1 MDKEEILKLISDIN
15 SPDSLIRNFAAN
27 IFLNIKDDE
36 TIELLY
42 GAIKTANAYAR
53 SLFIKLIAANKK
65 KSRKKYLL
73 ELLNDKDL
81 AVRQEAA
88 ATAKKSAQIFAAQD
102 YLSMLRH
109 SGREM
114 RLTAL
119 EMLIE
124 NPQETV
130 KNDII
135 QFFLDRPPEKD
146 AVDLF
151 ETALKYICIHANN
164 DRAARDKYITLI
176 KEIFKTGR
184 YGVLKS
190 AIKFA
195 HLLVEESV
203 ILSIYRDNI
212 FKHGEAAD
220 EAVIES
226 ALKFKTKDAAD
237 FLAQFIEGR
246 SLKTELAGKCLVRL
260 INTGEKKHII
270 KCLKLLGETGD
281 QSIKFFAFN
290 ALLNIDRPR
299 LCDILTGLITSAE
312 DNARLRLEY
321 LTVLSYVIIK
331 NHANTQFILNIY
343 RQNVD
348 TAIKSAALE
357 ILYRNNFEGLIPIE
371 FLEDL
376 SRSIAGAGT
385 GAASG
390 RLKNIAIPLLV
401 KYLSPAHAEGIF
413 ARCSGDAAD
422 YIVFCEAYI
431 KKNAGGAIKT
441 VGDRGFTPRT
451 DDGEYKFY
459 KRVIKSIFEYKND
472 GLIAAAACTAPYR
485 GIIDFIHDYAGS
497 LNLNRGGLYANI
509 IKNVVVS
516 TLKNNPGAVAHFI
529 ESADGK
535 DLTLYVGL
543 LKETAGMEALKAI
556 AAYFFSAGAPPV
568 PAPLNYAVKDAVY
581 YIARNNIT
589 SIFDSAKWPEFKSD
603 NFLSLIAAAFLN
615 ALKEIAPAGG
625 AALDPGH
632 YGTYAA
638 LYSKNDGL
646 INFYR
651 AISKKMALEDKFSFY
666 NILQKAGGESALEI
680 INELG

>member
-36 TIELLY
+36 TIETLY

-53 SLFIKLIAANKK
+53 SLFIKLISANKK

-73 ELLNDKDL
+73 ELLNDKDT

-88 ATAKKSAQIFAAQD
+88 AAAKKSAQIFTSQD

-109 SGREM
+109 GGREM

-119 EMLIE
+119 EMLVE
-124 NPQETV
+124 NPEESL

-135 QFFLDRPPEKD
+135 QLYLERPPEKD
-146 AVDLF
+146 AADLF
-151 ETALKYICIHANN
+151 ETALKYICIHANK
-164 DRAARDKYITLI
+164 DGAARDKYIALI
-176 KEIFKTGR
+176 KDIFKTGR
-184 YGVLKS
+184 YGLLKS

-195 HLLVEESV
+195 HLLAEESV
-203 ILSIYRDNI
+203 MLSIYRDNI
-212 FKHGEAAD
+212 FKHGDAAD
-220 EAVIES
+220 ETVIES
-226 ALKFKTKDAAD
+226 ALKFKNKDAAD

-246 SLKTELAGKCLVRL
+246 SLKTELAGKCLVKL
-260 INTGEKKHII
+260 INTGEKKHIV

-290 ALLNIDRPR
+290 ALLNIDRPL
-299 LCDILTGLITSAE
+299 LCDIITGLIASAG
-312 DNARLRLEY
+312 DNASLRLEY
-321 LTVLSYVIIK
+321 LTLLSYVIVK
-331 NHANTQFILNIY
+331 NHDNAQFILNIY
-343 RQNVD
+343 RQSVD
-348 TAIKSAALE
+348 NAVKSAALE
-357 ILYRNNFEGLIPIE
+357 ILYRNNFEGLIPVE
-371 FLEDL
+371 FLENL
-376 SRSIAGAGT
+376 SRSIFRKEGA
-385 GAASG
+385 AASG

-401 KYLSPAHAEGIF
+401 KYLSPAHAEGVF
-413 ARCSGDAAD
+413 AECSKDAAD

-431 KKNAGGAIKT
+431 KKNAAGADKMTGG
-441 VGDRGFTPRT
+441 RSFTNQA
-451 DDGEYKFY
+451 GENEYKFY
-459 KRVIKSIFEYKND
+459 KRVIKSIFEYKNE
-472 GLIAAAACTAPYR
+472 GLIAAAACTAPHR
-485 GIIDFIHDYAGS
+485 GIIDFIHDYAGA

-509 IKNVVVS
+509 IKSVVVS
-516 TLKNNPGAVAHFI
+516 ALNNNPGAMAHFI
-529 ESADGK
+529 ENADGK
-535 DLTLYVGL
+535 DLTLYIGL
-543 LKETAGMEALKAI
+543 LKETAGMEALRAI
-556 AAYFFSAGAPPV
+556 AARFFSAGAPAV

-581 YIARNNIT
+581 YIVRNNIT
-589 SIFDSAKWPEFKSD
+589 SIFDSAKWPEFNND
-603 NFLSLIAAAFLN
+603 GFVSLITAAFLN
-615 ALKEIAPAGG
+615 ALKEISPAGG

-632 YGTYAA
+632 YGEYAA

-651 AISKKMALEDKFSFY
+651 AISKKMPIEDKFSFY